1 MSDQATRLAT
11 ALTGSY
17 RIDREVGAGGMAT
30 VYLAHD
36 LKHDRKV
43 ALKVLRP
50 ELAAVLGAERFVQ
63 EITTTAALQH
73 PHILPLFDSG
83 TADGFLYYVM
93 PFVEGESL
101 RQRLA
106 REGQLPIHD
115 AVRILREVVDAL
127 AYAHERGIVHRDIKP
142 DNVMLSGR
150 HAVVTDFGVAKAV
163 SAAGGEKLTTVG
175 VAVGTPT
182 YMAPEQ
188 AMGEVNLDH
197 RADLYAVGVLGYEM
211 LSGRPPFDGPT
222 AQAILSAHVLEP
234 PPNLRER
241 RPTVPPAL
249 ADALVRCLAK
259 DPKDRWQ
266 SAEHLLQQLELVG
279 MTPSGGVTPTDTR
292 PIKATPAKR
301 PVSRRSWIAGIVAA
315 VVVVGGGVGSWL
327 LGVGRGG
334 EGGIQRIA
342 VLPIEDISGQDGVF
356 VDAMHAALSSAL
368 SGFGTVGVAPR
379 STMMLYKT
387 QPKPTREIA
396 DELSLDAVV
405 EITVFRAGD
414 VMRINAQFVDPRTT
428 RSLWSDTYER
438 NVSDVLAAQN
448 DIVARIA
455 AGVAGALGIAAS
467 NTQPGD
473 GR

>member
-1 MSDQATRLAT
+1 
-11 ALTGSY
+11 
-17 RIDREVGAGGMAT
+17 
-30 VYLAHD
+30 
-36 LKHDRKV
+36 
-43 ALKVLRP
+43 
-50 ELAAVLGAERFVQ
+50 
-63 EITTTAALQH
+63 
-73 PHILPLFDSG
+73 
-83 TADGFLYYVM
+83 
-93 PFVEGESL
+93 
-101 RQRLA
+101 
-106 REGQLPIHD
+106 
-115 AVRILREVVDAL
+115 
-127 AYAHERGIVHRDIKP
+127 
-142 DNVMLSGR
+142 MLSGR

-266 SAEHLLQQLELVG
+266 SAEDLLQQLELVG

-327 LGVGRGG
+327 RGVGRG
-334 EGGIQRIA
+334 EDGGIQRIA
-342 VLPIEDISGQDGVF
+342 VLPIEDISGQDAVF
-356 VDAMHAALSSAL
+356 VDALHAALTSAL
-368 SGFGTVGVAPR
+368 SGFGDVGVAPR
-379 STMMLYKT
+379 STMMLYKAN
-387 QPKPTREIA
+387 PKPNKEIA
-396 DELSLDAVV
+396 SELGLDAVL
-405 EITVFRAGD
+405 ETTVFRAGE
-414 VMRINAQFVDPRTT
+414 VMRINVQFVDPRTT

-438 NVSDVLAAQN
+438 DVSDVLAAQN

-455 AGVAGALGIAAS
+455 AGVGGVLGV
-467 NTQPGD
+467 TDTTKGD
-473 GR
+473 R